1 MEFDPEAY
9 FAPDRLE
16 KRERL
21 EEEGIDPYPHEF
33 DRTVSIGEYVD
44 QFSEQDEIDSDDTY
58 RLAGRI
64 TGNIRDLGSITFLDI
79 SDERGSVQ
87 LFCNEDAMDNY
98 DILDTVDRGDFVG
111 VTGTPMRTQNGELS
125 INVSEM
131 EMLSKALKHPP
142 GYEGLN
148 EEQTLRN
155 RAVAM
160 WDDSLRS
167 NLEYRFEML
176 RVIRE
181 YLASQDFTEVQTPVL
196 QNIYGGTSARPF
208 STEANA
214 KDSEMYLRIAKELY
228 HKRLV
233 VGGFERIF
241 EIGKDF
247 RNEDIDTTHNP
258 EFTMMELYQAYADY
272 EDIMS
277 LTEDLVVAI
286 LDELNDGEYAI
297 EYHNPVRTDDGHI
310 VRDEE
315 GTIETEVV
323 ELDFSPPW
331 PRLSVEE
338 ALVEYADIN
347 PSELS
352 DEELRERA
360 LEAGGEFPGGFSRGL
375 AIMELFEA
383 LVEHKLTGPVFIV
396 DHPVETTPLSK
407 DHRDKEGRIER
418 FELFVAGAEVGNAY
432 TELNDPIQQGE
443 HFAEQMKR
451 REEGDEEAHQM
462 DEDFVEALGY
472 GMPPTGGLG
481 IGIDRLAMILTD
493 SQSIKDVLPFP
504 MVASE

>member
-9 FAPDRLE
+9 FAPDRLD
-16 KRERL
+16 KREQL
-21 EEEGIDPYPHEF
+21 EEDGIDPYPHEF
-33 DRTVSIGEYVD
+33 DRTVSIGEYID
-44 QFSEQDEIDSDDTY
+44 RFGDRDEIESDEVY

-79 SDERGSVQ
+79 SDEAGSVQ
-87 LFCNEDAMDNY
+87 LFCNDDAMDDY
-98 DILDTVDRGDFVG
+98 EMLETVDRGDFIG

-125 INVSEM
+125 VDVAEM

-148 EEQTLRN
+148 EEQQLRN

-160 WDDSLRS
+160 WDESLRS
-167 NLEYRFEML
+167 NLEYRFKML

-181 YLASQDFTEVQTPVL
+181 HLTDQEFTEVQTPVL
-196 QNIYGGTSARPF
+196 QNVYGGTSARPF
-208 STEANA
+208 STEVNA

-272 EDIMS
+272 EDIMD
-277 LTEDLVVAI
+277 LTEGLVTAV
-286 LDELNDGEYAI
+286 LDELNGGEYVL
-297 EYHNPVRTDDGHI
+297 EYHTPVRDDRGNI

-323 ELDFSPPW
+323 ELDFTPPW

-338 ALVEYADIN
+338 ALVEYAGIE
-347 PSELS
+347 PSELN
-352 DEELRERA
+352 DEQLRERA

-383 LVEHKLTGPVFIV
+383 LVEHKLTGPVFIT

-407 DHRDKEGRIER
+407 DHREKEGRVER
-418 FELFVAGAEVGNAY
+418 FELFIAGAEVGNAY

-462 DEDFVEALGY
+462 DEEFVEALAY

-481 IGIDRLAMILTD
+481 IGVDRLAMILTD